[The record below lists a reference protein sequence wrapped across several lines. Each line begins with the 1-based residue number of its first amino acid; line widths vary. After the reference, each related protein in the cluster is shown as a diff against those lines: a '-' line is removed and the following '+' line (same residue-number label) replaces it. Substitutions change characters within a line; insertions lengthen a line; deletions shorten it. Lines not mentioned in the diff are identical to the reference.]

1 MSVCD
6 WRKCVYVYMC
16 MLIYM
21 CVSQWAEFG
30 GQAEIASWEGVIY
43 IITGFK
49 DSF

>member
-1 MSVCD
+1 MSLD
-6 WRKCVYVYMC
+6 MGSTYSTSSHKEEGISTQHSGQNW
-16 MLIYM
+16 
-21 CVSQWAEFG
+21 G